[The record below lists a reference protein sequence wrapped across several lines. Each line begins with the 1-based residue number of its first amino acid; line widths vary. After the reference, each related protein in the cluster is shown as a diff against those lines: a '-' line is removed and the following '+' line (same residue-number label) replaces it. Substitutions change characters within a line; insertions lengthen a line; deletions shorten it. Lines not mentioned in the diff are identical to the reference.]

1 MRWKL
6 NLESPLI
13 SGMTTVADLL
23 LLNFLW
29 LVTSLPIVTV
39 GASTAALYRVAMDMH
54 QQKGDRLLKRYFQ
67 AWKANWKQATAIW
80 IPSAAVLV
88 LFLAAFRSFETLDG
102 ILGAPVKLVLCFV
115 TLVMILVNAYAYAY
129 LGFFEDKVAVIV
141 KNSLGAAVQ
150 KLPITA
156 LIALINLAPLI
167 LLVFSVDLFLILL
180 IFWLLIGVALSAYGN
195 AKMIL
200 RVFSQV
206 FLKSKE

>member
-150 KLPITA
+150 KLPVTA

>member
-13 SGMTTVADLL
+13 SGMTTIADLL